1 MKDKPKPIIKRISII
16 HWLELKEKICAMIMS
31 EKNHIKSSG
40 YLEILK
46 LMHRMDGNLK
56 YWETDTKELEGK

>member
-1 MKDKPKPIIKRISII
+1 
-16 HWLELKEKICAMIMS
+16 MIMD

-46 LMHRMDGNLK
+46 LMNRMDGNLK